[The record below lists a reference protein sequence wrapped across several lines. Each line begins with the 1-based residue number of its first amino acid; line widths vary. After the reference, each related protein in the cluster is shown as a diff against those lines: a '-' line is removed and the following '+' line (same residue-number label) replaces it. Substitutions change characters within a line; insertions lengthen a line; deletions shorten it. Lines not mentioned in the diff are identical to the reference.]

1 MATTVRGW
9 SGPLTALRRAA
20 ARRLG
25 GHDLRF
31 LGGLLLASLAVA
43 GMVFLW
49 PGTWPISLMVL
60 PMLAASL
67 LLSPRVLPWYVIA
80 TLAMTVVALVNQADA
95 EQAAPILLVR
105 VLVVFGTALFI
116 LVVSFRRSRLG
127 VAGVRGESMF
137 LDLRDRIMRQSG
149 LPPLPPGW
157 LLQYDHRS
165 AGGTPFSGDF
175 AVGFR
180 SGELLQL
187 VVVDVSGKGEE
198 AGTRALQLI
207 GALGGLMGALEPHRF
222 LAAANE
228 YLVRQDWSEGFATA
242 VHLAID
248 LRTGDFEVR
257 SAGHPPPVRLSSGSG
272 RWLVLDTGGPALG
285 LLAGS
290 EYPPTRGTLARGDIV
305 LLYTDGLV
313 ESSSRELGLGIDRL
327 LGHAERELHGDLER
341 GAVRLVNR
349 LGSTDD
355 DSALLLLHRR

>member
-9 SGPLTALRRAA
+9 SDPLRTARRTVL
-20 ARRLG
+20 RRLG
-25 GHDLRF
+25 GQDLRF
-31 LGGLLLASLAVA
+31 LTLLLLSALVVA
-43 GMVFLW
+43 ALVFQW
-49 PGTWPISLMVL
+49 PQTWPVSLMVL
-60 PMLAASL
+60 PMLVGSL
-67 LLSPRVLPWYVIA
+67 LLSPRVLPWFVIA
-80 TLAMTVVALVNQADA
+80 ALAMTVLALVNQSDAD
-95 EQAAPILLVR
+95 ETGPILLVR
-105 VLVVFGTALFI
+105 VLVVFGTGLFI

-149 LPPLPPGW
+149 LPALPAGW
-157 LLQYDHRS
+157 LMQYDHRS

-180 SGELLQL
+180 SGDVLQL

-207 GALGGLMGALEPHRF
+207 GALGGLMGALEPDRF
-222 LAAANE
+222 LAAAND
-228 YLVRQDWSEGFATA
+228 YLVRQDWDEGFATA

-272 RWLVLDTGGPALG
+272 RWVVLDTAGPALG
-285 LLAGS
+285 LLPGS

-327 LGHAERELHGDLER
+327 VGHAERELHGDLER

-349 LGSTDD
+349 LGATDD